1 MSLTGTPAAA
11 ASLSAARRTRDLT
24 EATDGRVVDVL
35 VVGLGA
41 TGAGAALDAAARG
54 LDVVAVDAHD
64 LAFGTSRWSSK
75 LIHGGL
81 RYLASAQFDVAHE
94 SAVERGVLMERTAP
108 HLVRAQPFV
117 LPLTGLVSRGQAA
130 LAWAGFRAGDALRL
144 SARTARA
151 TLPAPRR
158 LSPVETRHLAPA
170 LRPAELR
177 GGLLSWDGRL
187 TDDARL
193 VTALA
198 RTAAAQGARVLTRV
212 RALEL
217 SASGARIRDELTGEE
232 GEIRARA
239 VINASGVWAGDLVEG
254 IRVRPSRGTHL
265 VLRTQDIGPL
275 PAGLHIPI
283 PGETNRFVLVLPQDD
298 GRVYVGLTDEPLDG
312 PVPDVPEVP
321 ETDIGFLLDV
331 LGSVLDVPVRR
342 SDVVGA
348 FAGLRPLLDTTPT
361 AQSGAASRTADI
373 SRRHAVLT
381 SPDGVVSVVG
391 GKLTTY
397 RRMAEDAVNA
407 VVDARG
413 LAAGPSLTATLPLVG
428 AAAPSV
434 LAALRAPRRL
444 VQRYGTE
451 APAVRALAVQDPRL
465 AEPVVPGHAVTG
477 AELLW
482 ALRHEGA
489 LDEADLLD
497 RRTRIGLVPAD
508 RAEALEA
515 VRGLVGE
522 ALGTGS

>member
-1 MSLTGTPAAA
+1 MSQSNVPAGG
-11 ASLSAARRTRDLT
+11 ASLSAARRTRELT

-117 LPLTGLVSRGQAA
+117 LPLTTLVPRGQAA

-158 LSPVETRHLAPA
+158 LSAVETRHLAPA
-170 LRPAELR
+170 LRSGGLR

-198 RTAAAQGARVLTRV
+198 RTAAARGARVLTRV
-212 RALEL
+212 RALGL
-217 SASGARIRDELTGEE
+217 TGTGARVRDELTGQE

-254 IRVRPSRGTHL
+254 LRIRPSRGTHL
-265 VLRTQDIGPL
+265 VLRADHLGPL
-275 PAGLHIPI
+275 PAGLHVPI
-283 PGETNRFVLVLPQDD
+283 PGETNRFLLVLPQDD
-298 GRVYVGLTDEPLDG
+298 GRIYVGLTDEPLDG
-312 PVPDVPEVP
+312 PVPDVPDVP

-348 FAGLRPLLDTTPT
+348 FAGLRPLLDTTPA
-361 AQSGAASRTADI
+361 AQPGAVPRTADV

-397 RRMAEDAVNA
+397 RRMAEDAVDAA
-407 VVDARG
+407 VGARG
-413 LAAGPSLTATLPLVG
+413 LAAGPSPTAALPLVG
-428 AAAPSV
+428 AAAPAALS
-434 LAALRAPRRL
+434 ALRAPRRL

-451 APAVRALAVQDPRL
+451 APAVHALAARDPRL
-465 AEPVVPGHAVTG
+465 GEPVVPGHPVTG

-508 RAEALEA
+508 RAEALGA
-515 VRGLVGE
+515 VRELVGE
-522 ALGTGS
+522 VLAAGG